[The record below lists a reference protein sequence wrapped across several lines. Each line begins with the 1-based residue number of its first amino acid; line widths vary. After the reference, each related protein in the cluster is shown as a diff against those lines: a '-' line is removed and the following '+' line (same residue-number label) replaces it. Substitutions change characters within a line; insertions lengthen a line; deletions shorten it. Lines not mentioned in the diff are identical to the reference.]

1 MTFEFNDF
9 RIFTFKLNEWHQN
22 FYNFH
27 HHIFYQSRLRYIQ
40 TFKMTSASSSSLW
53 SHISLSPSLHRVG
66 WWYIIPNLLPCL
78 CLFCISLSLLLPRC
92 PSLGWC
98 YITILRPW
106 WRHRSNAG
114 SGGKFYA
121 GLKLFLE
128 TTSKSS
134 KLSQNI
140 FNINITTTRIKIKL
154 FLTHHQIHQHRYV
167 PLTRSMFIR
176 ASY

>member
-1 MTFEFNDF
+1 MNDI
-9 RIFTFKLNEWHQN
+9 RISISPSQFFSESAALHPN
-22 FYNFH
+22 
-27 HHIFYQSRLRYIQ
+27 L
-40 TFKMTSASSSSLW
+40 MTSASSSSLW
-53 SHISLSPSLHRVG
+53 SLISSSPSLHRVG
-66 WWYIIPNLLPCL
+66 WCYIIANLLPCL
-78 CLFCISLSLLLPRC
+78 CLFCISLSLLLPRY

-140 FNINITTTRIKIKL
+140 FNINITITRIKIKL
-154 FLTHHQIHQHRYV
+154 FLKQHQHYQNQNPRGYI
-167 PLTRSMFIR
+167 L
-176 ASY
+176 

>member
-9 RIFTFKLNEWHQN
+9 RIFTFRLNEWHQN
-22 FYNFH
+22 FYFTIT
-27 HHIFYQSRLRYIQ
+27 IF
-40 TFKMTSASSSSLW
+40 F
-53 SHISLSPSLHRVG
+53 RVG
-66 WWYIIPNLLPCL
+66 CVTSKLNDISVIICIVVSYIIVTIFTSIGLVLHNTKPCL

-106 WRHRSNAG
+106 WRHGSNAG

-140 FNINITTTRIKIKL
+140 FNINITITRIKIKL
-154 FLTHHQIHQHRYV
+154 FLKQHQHYQNQNHLHRYV
-167 PLTRSMFIR
+167 PLTRSMFIT